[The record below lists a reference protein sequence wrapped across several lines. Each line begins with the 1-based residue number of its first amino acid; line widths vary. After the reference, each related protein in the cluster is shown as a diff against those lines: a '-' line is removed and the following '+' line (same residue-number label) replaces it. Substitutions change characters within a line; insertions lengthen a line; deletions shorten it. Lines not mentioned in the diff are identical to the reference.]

1 MKSFTT
7 RGVAIVAIATAMGLT
22 APVAAFADST
32 TTLPTSTTVVTT
44 TTVVNPWKAW
54 HAAEASYLDKRDAI
68 QQTYLAAVATARATY
83 YTSLA
88 SATTTVEDT
97 TARTILD
104 QAIATAIEAESASYV
119 ALGNPPPAPTTTKYG
134 AWLDQVQS
142 INGTY
147 RTAVLAAQ
155 ATYAAALQTS
165 TTSAQRVS
173 AEAALKLAIA
183 NAEVARSA
191 ALAAL
196 GAPPAPTTGPSAY
209 RKAVHAINRT
219 FNQAVDAAKSTY
231 FSEISTTSTK
241 AGRAAV
247 KAAEDLAIANAWV
260 ARATALT
267 ALGAPPA
274 G

>member
-1 MKSFTT
+1 M
-7 RGVAIVAIATAMGLT
+7 AIAATLGLS

-32 TTLPTSTTVVTT
+32 TTLPTTTVVTT
-44 TTVVNPWKAW
+44 TVPNPMKAW
-54 HAAEASYLDKRDAI
+54 RIAEASYLNKRAAI

-88 SATTTVEDT
+88 NATTSVEDA

-104 QAIATAIEAESASYV
+104 QAIATAILARSSAYV
-119 ALGNPPPAPTTTKYG
+119 ALGNPPAAPSTTKLG
-134 AWLDQVQS
+134 AYIDQVQG
-142 INGTY
+142 INETY
-147 RTAVLAAQ
+147 RSSVMAAQ
-155 ATYAAALQTS
+155 ATYAAALQVS
-165 TTSAQRVS
+165 TTSAQRAT

-183 NAEVARSA
+183 NAEVVRAA

-196 GAPPAPTTGPSAY
+196 GAPPAPSSGPSTY
-209 RKAVHAINRT
+209 RKAVQAINRT
-219 FNQAVDAAKSTY
+219 FNHAVDAAKATY
-231 FSEISTTSTK
+231 FSEIATTTTK

-260 ARATALT
+260 ARANALT

>member
-1 MKSFTT
+1 M
-7 RGVAIVAIATAMGLT
+7 VAIAAAIGLI

-32 TTLPTSTTVVTT
+32 TTDPTSTVVTT
-44 TTVVNPWKAW
+44 TTVVSPWKTW

-68 QQTYLAAVATARATY
+68 QQTYLAAVATARSTY
-83 YTSLA
+83 YTSL
-88 SATTTVEDT
+88 SIATTAAEDA

-104 QAIATAIEAESASYV
+104 QAIATAIEARSASYV
-119 ALGNPPPAPTTTKYG
+119 ALGNPPPAPATSKYG
-134 AWLDQVQS
+134 AWFDQVQT
-142 INGTY
+142 INETY
-147 RTAVLAAQ
+147 RTSVMAAD

-165 TTSAQRVS
+165 TTAAQR
-173 AEAALKLAIA
+173 ATAQAALKLAIA
-183 NAEVARSA
+183 NAEVVRSA

-196 GAPPAPTTGPSAY
+196 GAPPAPTTGPSSY
-209 RKAVHAINRT
+209 RKAIHAINKT
-219 FNQAVDAAKSTY
+219 FNTAVDAAKSTY
-231 FSEISTTSTK
+231 FSEIATTTTK

-260 ARATALT
+260 ARAAALT